1 EVVKPIVF
9 TKPTRDLKARLLSKT
24 SHMAEEETRLLNA
37 FVDLLEKCLNLNP
50 EKRLTVREALMHP
63 FVTGKV

>member
-1 EVVKPIVF
+1 MMI
-9 TKPTRDLKARLLSKT
+9 TKPVRDLKTRLLSRT
-24 SHMAEEETRLLNA
+24 SHMTDEEIRLLTA
-37 FVDLLEKCLNLNP
+37 FVDLLDKCLNLNP